1 MINIT
6 DLYYLK
12 DHRSP
17 TKKEYLIF
25 SVDGNENYITLYG
38 PQNNV
43 NNRGAKVCGYIEA
56 TRLATQKQKKG
67 YTLLDHSSDDYE
79 TAKTWISDYFEVSQ
93 SMVRLPYE
101 LIMDAPVPIETDPEP
116 VFVENVPF
124 DYDPVAFFDL

>member
-25 SVDGNENYITLYG
+25 SVDGDDFITLYG

-43 NNRGAKVCGYIEA
+43 NKRGAKVCGYTEA
-56 TRLATQKQKKG
+56 AKLATQKIKKG
-67 YTLLDHSSDDYE
+67 YTWLDHHSDDYD
-79 TAKTWISDYFEVSQ
+79 TAKASISDYFNVSQ

-101 LIMDAPVPIETDPEP
+101 LIMDATFPIETDPEP

-124 DYDPVAFFDL
+124 DYDPAAFFDL